1 MALAMALDTKDRIL
15 DAALILFL
23 EQGMAATR
31 IGQICKRAKVSNGS
45 LFHFFPNKEAIGVAL
60 YVGAIASYQAA
71 LIGELA
77 GSHPPAKMLRALVLS
92 HWDWVFAERPRA
104 RFLFLQGMP
113 SWHPDADAQI
123 QQHNAR
129 AQAAFGQW
137 LGEPSQRAALRDIP
151 LDAFTPILLGAS
163 MMATRAW
170 LRAPEPQPTTM
181 HVSLFADAAVRS
193 LLKDKSA
200 D

>member
-1 MALAMALDTKDRIL
+1 MAPHTKDRIL
-15 DAALILFL
+15 DAALTLFL

-31 IGQICKRAKVSNGS
+31 IGQICKQAGVSNGS
-45 LFHFFPNKEAIGVAL
+45 LFHFFPSKEAIGVAL

-77 GSHPPAKMLRALVLS
+77 EPRPPARMLRALVLS
-92 HWDWVFAERPRA
+92 HWDWVFAETPRA
-104 RFLFLQGMP
+104 RFLFLQGPP

-129 AQAAFGQW
+129 AQQALAEW
-137 LGEPSQRAALRDIP
+137 LDAPSQRAALRDIP
-151 LDAFTPILLGAS
+151 LDAFTPILLGPS

-170 LRAPEPQPTTM
+170 LRAPVPPPTTY

-193 LLKDKSA
+193 LLKDNPDDRS
-200 D
+200 

>member
-1 MALAMALDTKDRIL
+1 MALDTKDRIL
-15 DAALILFL
+15 DAALTLFL
-23 EQGMAATR
+23 ERGMAATR
-31 IGQICKRAKVSNGS
+31 IGQICKRAQVSNGS
-45 LFHFFPNKEAIGVAL
+45 LFHFFPTKAAIGVAL
-60 YVGAIASYQAA
+60 YVGAIASYQTA

-77 GSHPPAKMLRALVLS
+77 ESRPPDKMLRALVLS

-104 RFLFLQGMP
+104 RFLFLQGPP

-129 AQAAFGQW
+129 AQAALAEW
-137 LGEPSQRAALRDIP
+137 LNAPSQRTALRDIP

-163 MMATRAW
+163 MMATRVW
-170 LRAPEPQPTTM
+170 LRAPDPPPTTL

-193 LLKDKSA
+193 LLKDKS
-200 D
+200 DD

>member
-1 MALAMALDTKDRIL
+1 MAPDTKDRIL
-15 DAALILFL
+15 GAALTLFL

-31 IGQICKRAKVSNGS
+31 IGQICKQGQVSNGS

-60 YVGAIASYQAA
+60 YVGAIASYQTA

-77 GSHPPAKMLRALVLS
+77 ESRPPDKMLRALVLS

-104 RFLFLQGMP
+104 RFLFLQGPP

-123 QQHNAR
+123 QQHNVR
-129 AQAAFGQW
+129 AQAALAEW
-137 LGEPSQRAALRDIP
+137 LNAPSQRTALRDIP
-151 LDAFTPILLGAS
+151 LDAFTPILLGPS

-170 LRAPEPQPTTM
+170 LRAPDPPPTTL
-181 HVSLFADAAVRS
+181 HVSLFADAAARS
-193 LLKDKSA
+193 LLKDKS
-200 D
+200 DD

>member
-1 MALAMALDTKDRIL
+1 MRTKDRIL
-15 DAALILFL
+15 EAALTLFL

-31 IGQICKRAKVSNGS
+31 VGQICQRAGVSNGS
-45 LFHFFPNKEAIGVAL
+45 LFHFFPSKEAIGVAL
-60 YVGAIASYQAA
+60 YVGAIASYQAS
-71 LIGELA
+71 LLDELA
-77 GSHPPAKMLRALVLS
+77 ESRPPAKMLRALVLS

-104 RFLFLQGMP
+104 RFIFLQGPP
-113 SWHPDADAQI
+113 SWHPEAEAQI

-129 AQAAFGQW
+129 TQQV
-137 LGEPSQRAALRDIP
+137 LGEWLDAPSQRAALRDIP

-170 LRAPEPQPTTM
+170 LRAPDPPPTTM

-193 LLKDKSA
+193 LLKE
-200 D
+200 